1 MKNVIEISVIGLGRV
16 FNHYEYIFK
25 RFRLKNYKLTS
36 ICDKDPI
43 KAQYYSKKYKV
54 PFFTDFNK
62 LVKYNKPQLVLIL
75 TPSGFHYEHSLFFL
89 KRGINVVT
97 EKPITMIPWQGEK
110 LFQISK
116 KKKILFGA
124 VFQNRYN
131 PSLKYLKDLITKNR
145 IGRITNFSVKVMWCR
160 YQDYYQDGW
169 HGTWKNDGGVIN
181 QQAIHHLD
189 ALNWLLG
196 PVESV
201 IAHKANILNKLEAED
216 TISILIKL
224 KNGIVGTFQA
234 TTAAR
239 PKDIVAEISVYGKKG
254 YAKVEGQA
262 LNKLGDVIIGDKST
276 PVKIKNKY
284 FQKIKNGYGLGHGP
298 FLQEL
303 FNRVKRK
310 STVSPV
316 SVKDS
321 INVTQIIHAIY
332 ESSKKK
338 KWIKVN
344 KGVVYK
350 KLGKK

>member
-1 MKNVIEISVIGLGRV
+1 MK
-16 FNHYEYIFK
+16 FK
-25 RFRLKNYKLTS
+25 
-36 ICDKDPI
+36 
-43 KAQYYSKKYKV
+43 
-54 PFFTDFNK
+54 
-62 LVKYNKPQLVLIL
+62 KPQLVLIL
-75 TPSGFHYEHSLFFL
+75 TPSGFHYEHALFFL

-131 PSLKYLKDLITKNR
+131 PSLKYLKDLIKNNK

-160 YQDYYQDGW
+160 YQDYYEDGW

-181 QQAIHHLD
+181 QQAIHHID

-196 PVESV
+196 PVDSV
-201 IAHKANILNKLEAED
+201 FAHKANILNKLEAED

-239 PKDIVAEISVYGKKG
+239 PKDIVAEISIYGKKG

-262 LNKLGDVIIGDKST
+262 LNQLGDIIIDDKSIS
-276 PVKIKNKY
+276 VKIKKN
-284 FQKIKNGYGLGHGP
+284 FSQKIKNGYGLGHGP
-298 FLQEL
+298 FLKEL
-303 FNRVKRK
+303 FNRIKRK
-310 STVSPV
+310 STTPPV

-321 INVTQIIHAIY
+321 IKVTQIIHAIY
-332 ESSKKK
+332 ESSRKKE
-338 KWIKVN
+338 WIKVK

>member
-1 MKNVIEISVIGLGRV
+1 
-16 FNHYEYIFK
+16 
-25 RFRLKNYKLTS
+25 
-36 ICDKDPI
+36 
-43 KAQYYSKKYKV
+43 
-54 PFFTDFNK
+54 
-62 LVKYNKPQLVLIL
+62 
-75 TPSGFHYEHSLFFL
+75 
-89 KRGINVVT
+89 
-97 EKPITMIPWQGEK
+97 
-110 LFQISK
+110 
-116 KKKILFGA
+116 
-124 VFQNRYN
+124 
-131 PSLKYLKDLITKNR
+131 
-145 IGRITNFSVKVMWCR
+145 MWCR

-276 PVKIKNKY
+276 PVKIKKKY
-284 FQKIKNGYGLGHGP
+284 SQKIKNGYGLGHGP